1 MDFQKNVPNPHPL
14 LFLGITVEE
23 SSGSKRK
30 RITKPAVSSSESS
43 SESDDDPDGEEL
55 ADSGTATASSY
66 RIPKKGRRL
75 WDAKQIENLRKNF
88 KNIEHIDDSVLAFL
102 SFRDISIN
110 EGKKDK
116 QNRVVTEK
124 LAENYERIHMFP
136 VKVEAGDDL
145 CTERAHDARF
155 LRGYVG
161 NSQELWV
168 QAHQKLGIAGLDPIS
183 S

>member
-43 SESDDDPDGEEL
+43 SESDDDPDGKEL

-75 WDAKQIENLRKNF
+75 WDGKQIKNLRKNF
-88 KNIEHIDDSVLAFL
+88 KNIEHLDDSVLAF
-102 SFRDISIN
+102 FPFATFPTMK
-110 EGKKDK
+110 GKKTNK
-116 QNRVVTEK
+116 TAFWPK
-124 LAENYERIHMFP
+124 
-136 VKVEAGDDL
+136 
-145 CTERAHDARF
+145 T
-155 LRGYVG
+155 
-161 NSQELWV
+161 
-168 QAHQKLGIAGLDPIS
+168 
-183 S
+183 